1 MNLVHVN
8 GADLAYDE
16 AGAGPAVIFVHAGA
30 ADRRMWAAQFDG
42 LADTHRVIRYDQRG
56 FGGSGDAAGEY
67 RHYEDLLGLM
77 DALHVDRATLVGC
90 SMGGSYALEA
100 ALAAP
105 DRVAALVLI
114 CSGLSGREW
123 PESMRAR
130 AAREVHSAVPAD
142 RLRAYAS
149 RTREP
154 DPADV
159 EAMAL
164 AQARFLVPEPAELV
178 LDMLRGVFRRTW
190 TGPQRTERH
199 LEPGPAARLGE
210 VVAPTLVINGC
221 LDVPEI
227 QEVSGLLSDG
237 TRGSVRLDVPDAG
250 HLPPVERPARVTA
263 ALRGFLTELHS
274 GDAPGAL
281 A

>member
-1 MNLVHVN
+1 MNVVRVN
-8 GADLAYDE
+8 GADLVYDE
-16 AGAGPAVIFVHAGA
+16 AGAGPPVVFVHAGA

-42 LADTHRVIRYDQRG
+42 LAGTHRVIRYDQRG
-56 FGGSGDAAGEY
+56 FGESADAAGDHC
-67 RHYEDLLGLM
+67 HYEDLLGLM
-77 DALHVDRATLVGC
+77 DALGVDRAALVGC

-105 DRVAALVLI
+105 DRVSGLVLI
-114 CSGLSGREW
+114 CSGLSGHEW

-130 AAREVHSAVPAD
+130 AAREVHSAVPAE
-142 RLRAYAS
+142 RLRAYAA

-164 AQARFLVPEPAELV
+164 AQARFLVPEPSELV
-178 LDMLRGVFRRTW
+178 LDMLRDVFRRTW

-199 LEPGPAARLGE
+199 LEPGPADRLGE
-210 VVAPTLVINGC
+210 VVAPTLVVNGL

-227 QEVSGLLSDG
+227 QEVSGLLSTG
-237 TRGSVRLDVPDAG
+237 IAGARRLDLPDAG
-250 HLPPVERPARVTA
+250 HLPPVERPDRVTA

-274 GDAPGAL
+274 GNGPRAL

>member
-1 MNLVHVN
+1 MNVVHVN

-16 AGAGPAVIFVHAGA
+16 AGSGPPVVFVHAGA

-42 LADTHRVIRYDQRG
+42 LAGTHRVIRYDQRG
-56 FGGSGDAAGEY
+56 FGESADAAGD
-67 RHYEDLLGLM
+67 HCHFEDLLGLM
-77 DALHVDRATLVGC
+77 DALGVDRAALVGC

-105 DRVAALVLI
+105 DRVSGLVLI
-114 CSGLSGREW
+114 CSGLSGHEW

-130 AAREVHSAVPAD
+130 AAREVHSAVPAE
-142 RLRAYAS
+142 RLRAYAA

-154 DPADV
+154 DQADV

-164 AQARFLVPEPAELV
+164 AQARFLVPEPSDLV
-178 LDMLRGVFRRTW
+178 LEMLRGVFRRTW

-199 LEPGPAARLGE
+199 LEPGPVGRLGE
-210 VVAPTLVINGC
+210 VVAPTLVINGL

-227 QEVSGLLSDG
+227 QEVSGLLSAG
-237 TRGSVRLDVPDAG
+237 IAGARRLDLPDAG
-250 HLPPVERPARVTA
+250 HLPSVERPNRVTA

-274 GDAPGAL
+274 GNGPRAL

>member
-1 MNLVHVN
+1 MNVVHVN

-16 AGAGPAVIFVHAGA
+16 AGSGPPVVFVHAGA

-42 LADTHRVIRYDQRG
+42 LAGTHRVIRYDQRG
-56 FGGSGDAAGEY
+56 FGESADAAGD
-67 RHYEDLLGLM
+67 HCHFEDLLGLM
-77 DALHVDRATLVGC
+77 DALGVDRAVLVGC

-105 DRVAALVLI
+105 DRVRGLVLI
-114 CSGLSGREW
+114 CSGLSGHEW

-130 AAREVHSAVPAD
+130 AAREVHSAVPAE
-142 RLRAYAS
+142 RLRAYAA

-154 DPADV
+154 DQADV

-164 AQARFLVPEPAELV
+164 AQARFLVPEPSDLV
-178 LDMLRGVFRRTW
+178 LMLRGVFRRTW

-199 LEPGPAARLGE
+199 LEPGPAGRLGE
-210 VVAPTLVINGC
+210 VVAPTLVINGL

-227 QEVSGLLSDG
+227 QEVSGLLSAG
-237 TRGSVRLDVPDAG
+237 IAGARRLDLPDAG
-250 HLPPVERPARVTA
+250 HLPPVERPNRVTA

-274 GDAPGAL
+274 GNGPRAL

>member
-30 ADRRMWAAQFDG
+30 GDRRMWDDQFDG
-42 LADTHRVIRYDQRG
+42 LAGQYRVIRYDQRG

-67 RHYEDLLGLM
+67 RHYADLLGLM
-77 DALHVDRATLVGC
+77 DALDIDRATLVGC

-105 DRVAALVLI
+105 GRVSGLVLI

-130 AAREVHSAVPAD
+130 AAREVHSAVPAE
-142 RLRAYAS
+142 RLRAYAA

-159 EAMAL
+159 EAMAV
-164 AQARFLVPEPAELV
+164 AQARFLVPEPSELV

-199 LEPGPAARLGE
+199 LEPGPTGRLGE
-210 VVAPTLVINGC
+210 VVAPTLVVNGL

-227 QEVSGLLSDG
+227 QEVSALLSAG
-237 TRGSVRLDVPDAG
+237 ITGARRLDLPDAG
-250 HLPPVERPARVTA
+250 HLPPIERPAKVTA
-263 ALRGFLTELHS
+263 VLRGFLTELHS
-274 GDAPGAL
+274 GDERRAL